1 MQENASLR
9 DKLATLKSDFV
20 TVETVQQTS
29 RDKMID
35 SFISDQ
41 SNMTRLT
48 DQLHAVI
55 QVGLLPVFTTHEALV
70 GCSVGSVT
78 SCICLSA
85 M

>member
-1 MQENASLR
+1 VQENASLR

-55 QVGLLPVFTTHEALV
+55 QVGMVRRRYGVQLGL
-70 GCSVGSVT
+70 
-78 SCICLSA
+78 
-85 M
+85 